1 LFSGLCSQRI
11 GHEGQLD
18 DDKEHVMRRYI
29 LFTAFLACS
38 TGVHAL
44 ESLRV
49 GNQVLS
55 VGDSAARVK
64 ELMGNP
70 AVHTKGGSG
79 KSARSSGKKSVG
91 KSKRAEAKEKG
102 EKWQYR
108 RDGHTTIFTIANGK
122 IAYIED
128 LAR

>member
-1 LFSGLCSQRI
+1 M
-11 GHEGQLD
+11 H
-18 DDKEHVMRRYI
+18 RYI
-29 LFTAFLACS
+29 LFIVFLACS

-64 ELMGNP
+64 ALMGNP
-70 AVHTKGGSG
+70 SVRAKGGAG
-79 KSARSSGKKSVG
+79 KSARKSGAKSVG
-91 KSKRAEAKEKG
+91 KSKRDEAKEKG

-108 RDGHTTIFTIANGK
+108 RDGHTTTFTIANGK
-122 IAYIED
+122 IAHIED
-128 LAR
+128 VAR

>member
-1 LFSGLCSQRI
+1 
-11 GHEGQLD
+11 
-18 DDKEHVMRRYI
+18 MRRYV
-29 LFTAFLACS
+29 LFMVLLVCS
-38 TGVHAL
+38 VSAHAL

-49 GNQVLS
+49 GSQVLS

-70 AVHTKGGSG
+70 TVRSKGGSD
-79 KSARSSGKKSVG
+79 KSSRKSGSKSLSVG
-91 KSKRAEAKEKG
+91 KSKRAIAKEKG

-122 IAYIED
+122 IAHIED
-128 LAR
+128 VAR